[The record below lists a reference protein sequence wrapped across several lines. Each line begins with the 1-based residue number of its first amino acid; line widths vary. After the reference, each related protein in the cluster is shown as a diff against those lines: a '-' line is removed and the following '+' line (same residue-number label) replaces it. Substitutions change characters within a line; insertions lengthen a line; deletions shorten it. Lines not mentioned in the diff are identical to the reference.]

1 MDLDAAPPAD
11 AIVDTRD
18 VPSGWGWSPNG
29 DHYLYASTPG
39 GVPGSG
45 YDLGLEGP
53 IRPWAPGLTAIL
65 DLEWADPTTFY
76 FIGQINNAGWSLYRV
91 TLGSEPVLV
100 ASGLG
105 QTAGLDVRR

>member
-1 MDLDAAPPAD
+1 MRSC
-11 AIVDTRD
+11 TRSMPTRAED
-18 VPSGWGWSPNG
+18 VSPG
-29 DHYLYASTPG
+29 MGG

-53 IRPWAPGLTAIL
+53 VRPWAPGLTAIL